1 MRILRVAAILVAAGV
16 LACLAGISTGAA
28 QAACADLNGTVGPDG
43 VCTVHTSN
51 STYTLDITFPNDYP
65 DQQALTAYLT
75 QARDGFVNVSE
86 MPGSY
91 NLPYELDAKG
101 TGYRSDTPTGGTRSV
116 VFTMWQ
122 NVGGVH
128 PQTWYKSFNWDIGK
142 KAPITFDTLF
152 KPGTKPLDVIYP
164 AVEQYHTEAAGV
176 DRRHRAQRR
185 ARPEQVPELRADR
198 RRGDLLL
205 RPGRAV
211 CGVRGSCRG
220 VRPAR
225 DAGSAVGV
233 APTPARSRRPGRRWW
248 R

>member
-1 MRILRVAAILVAAGV
+1 MRILRVAAILVAGV
-16 LACLAGISTGAA
+16 LACLTGTSTAAA
-28 QAACADLNGTVGPDG
+28 QSACPDLGGAVGPDG
-43 VCTVHTSN
+43 TCTVHSAN

-101 TGYRSDTPTGGTRSV
+101 TGYRSGSPTGGTQSV

-128 PQTWYKSFNWDIGK
+128 PQTWYNSFNWDLGK

-164 AVEQYHTEAAGV
+164 AVEQFLQKQQGMIDGIPPSVGLDPADGHTVNSYPLPQATGWPVGV
-176 DRRHRAQRR
+176 SVGHDRRVVTATSDGQVYGFM
-185 ARPEQVPELRADR
+185 PE
-198 RRGDLLL
+198 
-205 RPGRAV
+205 
-211 CGVRGSCRG
+211 
-220 VRPAR
+220 
-225 DAGSAVGV
+225 
-233 APTPARSRRPGRRWW
+233 
-248 R
+248 

>member
-16 LACLAGISTGAA
+16 LACSAGISTAAA
-28 QAACADLNGTVGPDG
+28 QSACADLNGTVGPDG
-43 VCTVHTSN
+43 VCSVHTSN

-65 DQQALTAYLT
+65 DQQAMTAYLT

-101 TGYRSDTPTGGTRSV
+101 TGYRSGSPTGGTQSV

-128 PQTWYKSFNWDIGK
+128 PQTWYNSFNWDLGK

-152 KPGTKPLDVIYP
+152 KPGTKPLDLIYP
-164 AVEQYHTEAAGV
+164 AVEQYIQKQQGLIDGIPPNVGLDPSKYQNFALTDDAVIFFFGQGELFAESAGPVEASV
-176 DRRHRAQRR
+176 PRATL
-185 ARPEQVPELRADR
+185 VP
-198 RRGDLLL
+198 LL
-205 RPGRAV
+205 A
-211 CGVRGSCRG
+211 
-220 VRPAR
+220 
-225 DAGSAVGV
+225 
-233 APTPARSRRPGRRWW
+233 
-248 R
+248 

>member
-1 MRILRVAAILVAAGV
+1 MAGV
-16 LACLAGISTGAA
+16 LAYSTGATAAAA
-28 QAACADLNGTVGPDG
+28 QSACVDLGGTVGHDQICG
-43 VCTVHTSN
+43 VHTSN
-51 STYTLDITFPNDYP
+51 PTYTLDITFPNDYP

-101 TGYRSDTPTGGTRSV
+101 TGYRTDTSTGGTRSV

-122 NVGGVH
+122 NVGGAH
-128 PQTWYKSFNWDIGK
+128 PQTWYKSFNWDLGK

-164 AVEQYHTEAAGV
+164 AVEQYLQKQQGLIDGIPPSV
-176 DRRHRAQRR
+176 GLD
-185 ARPEQVPELRADR
+185 PSQVPELRADR

-211 CGVRGSCRG
+211 RGGRGSGRG
-220 VRPAR
+220 AGSAR
-225 DAGSAVGV
+225 DAGAAVGV
-233 APTPARSRRPGRRWW
+233 AAYAGAKP
-248 R
+248 

>member
-16 LACLAGISTGAA
+16 LACSAGISTAAA
-28 QAACADLNGTVGPDG
+28 QSACADLNGTVGPDG
-43 VCTVHTSN
+43 VCSVHTSN
-51 STYTLDITFPNDYP
+51 PTYTLDITFPNDYP

-75 QARDGFVNVSE
+75 QARDGFVNVSQ

-101 TGYRSDTPTGGTRSV
+101 AGYRSGSPTGGTQSV

-128 PQTWYKSFNWDIGK
+128 PQTWYKSFNWDLGK

-164 AVEQYHTEAAGV
+164 VVEQYIQKQQGLIDGIPPSVGLDPSKYQNFALTDDAVTFFFGQGELLAESAGPVEASV
-176 DRRHRAQRR
+176 PRATL
-185 ARPEQVPELRADR
+185 AP
-198 RRGDLLL
+198 LL
-205 RPGRAV
+205 A
-211 CGVRGSCRG
+211 
-220 VRPAR
+220 
-225 DAGSAVGV
+225 
-233 APTPARSRRPGRRWW
+233 
-248 R
+248 